1 MPADYLSLNWKVG
14 VGTQC
19 VLRVHLHKSSLNPHV
34 LSRTRE
40 MVQRK
45 DACEHPCRTSRIHS
59 PFCRAN
65 AWKLEEKIWLRHFA
79 LRFAC
84 RSALCRQLGH
94 MKWIL
99 NLDRRPQSCRLYSR
113 SRAFFCSLYVTS
125 SSESLAVYLTS
136 CQSYTSGVPATGL
149 ACPTHTWSMRC
160 LSLRHATP
168 GAVVQQCLLRQ
179 KTLSPATF
187 VCPRCSPRISPILH
201 VL

>member
-1 MPADYLSLNWKVG
+1 
-14 VGTQC
+14 
-19 VLRVHLHKSSLNPHV
+19 
-34 LSRTRE
+34 
-40 MVQRK
+40 
-45 DACEHPCRTSRIHS
+45 
-59 PFCRAN
+59 
-65 AWKLEEKIWLRHFA
+65 
-79 LRFAC
+79 
-84 RSALCRQLGH
+84 

-99 NLDRRPQSCRLYSR
+99 NLDRRSQSCRLFSR
-113 SRAFFCSLYVTS
+113 SQAFFRSLYVTS

-201 VL
+201 VLWNDNDDHLIFKSDDLYRFYLRKALVKRHLRWTTREPASSLKTGYSWLSINSLFPFYDFCLKILHFQKELVW